1 MSTTFAEG
9 WGPSEREVIA
19 AIDRADIR
27 TLVRALCVGAFE
39 GDHGPDGFVC
49 PRCGGWSA
57 EVLNPS
63 RWMCNSCD
71 RYSTVMELRR
81 HVAEDAFAA
90 LRLAT
95 GVR

>member
-1 MSTTFAEG
+1 VTTFADG
-9 WGPSEREVIA
+9 WGPSEGEVFA

-27 TLVRALCVGAFE
+27 SLVQALCVGAFQ
-39 GDHGPDGFVC
+39 GDHGPNGFVC
-49 PRCGGWSA
+49 PRCGGWAA
-57 EVLNPS
+57 EVLS
-63 RWMCNSCD
+63 GARWMCSRCD
-71 RYSTVMELRR
+71 RYSTIAELRR